1 MLDDFYVER
10 LEMYGKRKQHTLTH
24 LRQQHTRLLQKIKF
38 LRLVVDGTFIFKGRS
53 RIQLNEQLAEHGL
66 GEAEHL
72 LSMSMWS
79 MTDEK
84 IRELGTQ
91 RNGTASQIL
100 QIDTCITEQM
110 WLLDLT
116 NVEQMLGPS
125 STVSK
130 RARQTKSRTIH
141 KKCRKE

>member
-1 MLDDFYVER
+1 MDDFYMER
-10 LEMYGKRKQHTLTH
+10 LEMYSKRKQHTLKH
-24 LRQQHTRLLQKIKF
+24 LRQRHTRLTQKIKF

-53 RIQLNEQLAEHGL
+53 KLQLNVQLAEHGL

-84 IRELGTQ
+84 IQELGTQ
-91 RNGTASQIL
+91 RDETASQIL
-100 QIDTCITEQM
+100 QIETCSIEQM

-116 NVEQMLGPS
+116 NVEQMLQNQTLAP
-125 STVSK
+125 K
-130 RARQTKSRTIH
+130 RDRPNKKNNSNKKSRN
-141 KKCRKE
+141 K